1 MEYKVVALD
10 ENSWRIEEFNHSSH
24 VYMYLLAG
32 TERAVLVDTGFGTIE
47 LEEIVK
53 QVTRLP
59 VEVVLTHGH
68 VDHIGGT
75 GFFDKVYMHNADTK
89 TYRLHCQENCR
100 RLFLENE
107 QRLREPKKEL
117 CLIGNRYVWDL
128 GGRILQ
134 AVYSPGHTYGSI
146 CIWDE
151 QKDWLFTGDSCCQG
165 HILLNLSYA
174 TDIKTYLRSIEKL
187 LQIPFKITWPAHHNI
202 PVEREILQ
210 EFEEAAAML
219 LQGQAVSR
227 EIEHI
232 GGKAKEF
239 CWKRIGIVY
248 SVEEK
253 F

>member
-128 GGRILQ
+128 GEESFKQYTLRGIHMDPF
-134 AVYSPGHTYGSI
+134 VFGMN
-146 CIWDE
+146 
-151 QKDWLFTGDSCCQG
+151 KKTG
-165 HILLNLSYA
+165 
-174 TDIKTYLRSIEKL
+174 
-187 LQIPFKITWPAHHNI
+187 F
-202 PVEREILQ
+202 
-210 EFEEAAAML
+210 
-219 LQGQAVSR
+219 LQGIAVVK
-227 EIEHI
+227 
-232 GGKAKEF
+232 GTF
-239 CWKRIGIVY
+239 Y
-248 SVEEK
+248 
-253 F
+253 